1 MRSLP
6 RLAIP
11 ISHPLPAQKVTPMIP
26 IVIDPAL
33 VPIALVGGGEALRRR
48 VAWLQEGGADH
59 LTVFSTEAGLAGV
72 VQVRRLPE
80 AAELAQFRIA
90 WITGLEPAA
99 AEPIAI
105 AARATG
111 LLVNIEDY
119 LPYCDFHTPA
129 LVRRGDLL
137 VSISTGGKS
146 PGLAMRLRAWLE
158 TQLGDAWAERLEA
171 IARKRNAWRKRPR
184 ELEELAML
192 TDATIDAKGWLEP
205 IDRAQ
210 FSHHSDP
217 AH

>member
-1 MRSLP
+1 
-6 RLAIP
+6 
-11 ISHPLPAQKVTPMIP
+11 MIP
-26 IVIDPAL
+26 IVIDPDL
-33 VPIALVGGGEALRRR
+33 VPIVLVGGGEVMRRR
-48 VAWLQEGGADH
+48 LDWLRQGGAKN
-59 LTVFSTEAGLAGV
+59 LTVFSAETGLSGV
-72 VQVRRLPE
+72 AQVARLPE
-80 AAELAQFRIA
+80 ANELAQFKIVWIA
-90 WITGLEPAA
+90 GLEPGV
-99 AEPIAI
+99 AEPIAK
-105 AARATG
+105 AARDAG
-111 LLVNIEDY
+111 LLVNVEDW

-158 TQLGDAWAERLEA
+158 TELSEDWAERLA
-171 IARKRNAWRKRPR
+171 TIAKKRLAWRKRPR

-205 IDRAQ
+205 IDRSQ

>member
-1 MRSLP
+1 
-6 RLAIP
+6 
-11 ISHPLPAQKVTPMIP
+11 MIP

-33 VPIALVGGGEALRRR
+33 VPVALVGAGEALRRR
-48 VAWLQEGGADH
+48 VDWLRQGGADH
-59 LTVFSTEAGLAGV
+59 LTVFSTELGLGGV
-72 VQVRRLPE
+72 VQVARLPE
-80 AAELAQFRIA
+80 ADELAQFRIV
-90 WITGLEPAA
+90 WVTGLEPAA
-99 AEPIAI
+99 AEPIAS
-105 AARATG
+105 AARAAG
-111 LLVNIEDY
+111 LLVNVEDY

-158 TQLGDAWAERLEA
+158 TELSEDWAERLA
-171 IARKRNAWRKRPR
+171 TIARKRLAWRKRPR

-192 TDATIDAKGWLEP
+192 TDAAIDAKGWLEP